1 MNARL
6 VLLFAFAGTLAA
18 ADHGIRVEATSPW
31 SDAHGY
37 TPVIVTVSSPKDAEV
52 DVLVQAIGPTARTTI
67 RAPEGRQVRQT
78 VLVPPASQDWF
89 SLNQV
94 EWSDASGA
102 RGTVSISGRG
112 HSSTRAFLVDPDQ
125 KIELPKLQ
133 TALSGVVATSSR
145 GSRTDLLG
153 RVDLDDLPDRWQG
166 YPDWLVLVLTPKGD
180 AGLDDAQRAAITAW
194 VQSGGTLVV
203 STAELVRAW
212 EGHGVRVVFDA
223 LTGDAKAL
231 GKTINE
237 QDGAE
242 RWAPESA
249 PVPGTETVPVKT
261 FVFLALAFAI
271 VVGPLNLW
279 WVRRRN
285 ARHLFLITTPAVSF
299 VTCVALIVASL
310 VSDGVSVKRSAI
322 QVCYL
327 DHRSQQMVRWTGCT
341 YFAAFSRSWLP
352 LDGQTKVHV
361 LDPDLYDASGYGSR
375 RHSYGVGPAL
385 NLDWRQGQILS
396 GVVIPARLNRQLS
409 YTEQLPERRRLVIER
424 DGAGYRVANGLGV
437 QLLGLRWRDAQGQAW
452 SCNTVASG
460 ETAALVAVATGV
472 ENTLALDATADSS
485 SLNPTGP
492 LPPTIGNRIGRDVTQ
507 AYDRLREQPLTFT
520 ATLAAPM
527 DALPGPESIDPK
539 PPIVIAFGHLPLG
552 SAGAGSSVGAA
563 P

>member
-1 MNARL
+1 MNLRL
-6 VLLFAFAGTLAA
+6 LILLAVVGVLVG

-37 TPVIVTVSSPKDAEV
+37 TPVIVTVSAPKDVSV
-52 DVLVQAIGPTARTTI
+52 DVTVLSIGPTARTII

-78 VLVPPASQDWF
+78 VLVPPASQEWF

-94 EWSDASGA
+94 EWSESSGA
-102 RGTVSISGRG
+102 RGTVSISGPG
-112 HSSTRAFLVDPDQ
+112 HSSTRAYLVDPDQ

-133 TALSGVVATSSR
+133 TALGSVVTSRSTSS
-145 GSRTDLLG
+145 SRTEMLG

-166 YPDWLVLVLTPKGD
+166 FPDWLVLVLTPKGD
-180 AGLDDAQRAAITAW
+180 AGLDEAQRAAITTW
-194 VQSGGTLVV
+194 VQTGGTLVV

-212 EGHGVRVVFDA
+212 EGRGVRVVFDA
-223 LTGDAKAL
+223 LTGDAKVL

-242 RWAPESA
+242 RWAPETT

-310 VSDGVSVKRSAI
+310 VSDGVSVKRSAV

-327 DHRSQQMVRWTGCT
+327 DHRHQQVVRWTGCT
-341 YFAAFSRSWLP
+341 YFAAFSRSSLP
-352 LDGQTKVHV
+352 LDGQAKVRV
-361 LDPDLYDASGYGSR
+361 LDSDLYNSSGYRYGR
-375 RHSYGVGPAL
+375 RPGPAL
-385 NLDWRQGQILS
+385 NLDWRQGQVLS

-409 YTEQLPERRRLVIER
+409 YTEHLPERRRLVIER

-437 QLLGLRWRDAQGQAW
+437 QMLGLRWRDAQGQAW
-452 SCNTVASG
+452 SCDAVANG
-460 ETAALVAVATGV
+460 EAAALVAVATGV
-472 ENTLALDATADSS
+472 ENTLVLDPTGEGA

-527 DALPGPESIDPK
+527 DALPGPESIDPE
-539 PPIVIAFGHLPLG
+539 PPVVIAFGHLPLG
-552 SAGAGSSVGAA
+552 GAGAGSGVGAA